1 MIEHANET
9 FHFCILFLLLWI
21 KNGIGYNRKFTNKL
35 VEYIEAGLFPSFS
48 IRYMYRSL
56 TPTLAANS
64 SLVMPAFCWAALII
78 SPRVS
83 WILCTVGSPLP
94 KYNFIDLSHVYN
106 GTSVQ
111 LFMNWQCSWYWTKY
125 MFYPANKKTRF
136 CRGDST
142 RVPSIP
148 RLELEG
154 YFYALGCPRF
164 AANQKQRVWFKEIS
178 RLFSDGIRPKKLLA
192 MKRDC
197 SPLTMN
203 CHAIIYTN

>member
-35 VEYIEAGLFPSFS
+35 VEYIEAGLFPRVFDSIYVSF
-48 IRYMYRSL
+48 
-56 TPTLAANS
+56 AN
-64 SLVMPAFCWAALII
+64 AYFI
-78 SPRVS
+78 
-83 WILCTVGSPLP
+83 CTVGSPLP

-154 YFYALGCPRF
+154 YFYALRCPRF